1 MRTPKIIGLGAMLG
15 AASAGL
21 GVGFYTTPTEVREAA
36 YREYSEGV
44 RNRQTISELVTQ
56 RRYTYRPNTFSSK
69 TFLISDTKPRREKIR
84 QRMKAE
90 GEKANNKNTP
100 ER

>member
-56 RRYTYRPNTFSSK
+56 RR
-69 TFLISDTKPRREKIR
+69 REKIR